1 MADIA
6 LTPETPTTFVYDLS
20 SQTAF
25 SKDDQMIHFH
35 SRRPANDRNLLLAS
49 NNKEEEDSID
59 TDVPT
64 QNMGTDM
71 RLNFFIDTNPSAQI
85 KIITDAR
92 ADDAITAYGVG
103 PIRASWHNK
112 GGFEMYGTYKVV
124 RGDYKLSLQD
134 VIRKDLTLQEGST
147 ITFGGN
153 PLDANLAL
161 KALYTVN
168 GVPLSDL
175 NYGAGFTQKTV
186 RADCILNIGGK
197 ARAPQVD
204 FDLDLHNIS
213 SDEKQMV
220 RQLIS
225 TEEDMSRQVICLLGM
240 GRFLTTTPSSVS
252 TAEQGNGVSGT
263 AMRSFLSSTL
273 TGQLNSAIASAL
285 GGQSR
290 WTFGTNFIPG
300 STGWDEMEVDGLLQ
314 GRLFNDRLLINGNFG
329 YRDHPT
335 YTSNFVGDFDIRY
348 LLTPRGNISLRA
360 YSETN
365 DRYFTKSSLTTQ
377 GVGISLQKD
386 FTNFLDLFRR
396 KKRTQTAIPSR

>member
-1 MADIA
+1 
-6 LTPETPTTFVYDLS
+6 
-20 SQTAF
+20 
-25 SKDDQMIHFH
+25 
-35 SRRPANDRNLLLAS
+35 
-49 NNKEEEDSID
+49 
-59 TDVPT
+59 
-64 QNMGTDM
+64 MGTDM

-213 SDEKQMV
+213 SDESNGTSAYLHRRRHEPTGDMLARYGTFSHHHSFFGFNSRTGQW
-220 RQLIS
+220 RIRHSDAFFPIIHTDRSAQLGH
-225 TEEDMSRQVICLLGM
+225 CLGLRRTVAMDLRYELHTWLYGM
-240 GRFLTTTPSSVS
+240 GRDGSRRIAT
-252 TAEQGNGVSGT
+252 
-263 AMRSFLSSTL
+263 RTL
-273 TGQLNSAIASAL
+273 IQ
-285 GGQSR
+285 
-290 WTFGTNFIPG
+290 
-300 STGWDEMEVDGLLQ
+300 
-314 GRLFNDRLLINGNFG
+314 
-329 YRDHPT
+329 
-335 YTSNFVGDFDIRY
+335 
-348 LLTPRGNISLRA
+348 
-360 YSETN
+360 
-365 DRYFTKSSLTTQ
+365 
-377 GVGISLQKD
+377 
-386 FTNFLDLFRR
+386 
-396 KKRTQTAIPSR
+396 